1 MRPSKAGKAARA
13 RYTEFEALV
22 KDAGLYP
29 KKNERLI
36 KGYKG
41 VCV

>member
-1 MRPSKAGKAARA
+1 MRTAKAGKADRA

-22 KDAGLYP
+22 KDVGLYL
-29 KKNERLI
+29 KNNERLI
-36 KGYKG
+36 KRFKG